1 MDASSFLRGNGWAS
15 PGARVTGGLSPPMR
29 GGGEGPRWRNP
40 RRTWVENLTTLG
52 PTSPPDARRLRFSG
66 RGWSLWVGRR
76 FSGALKPILRG
87 QKSGGRRDFRAFP
100 PLSPRIMPV
109 SFLGAPRTL
118 YVPPSIHWRAAP
130 AVSALVYRLTISAD
144 FHRPWRMVVSVG
156 APAPLIIRASPTL
169 PLWPEKTSPSK
180 PRGSAGRILD
190 PVGHL
195 ADREPEHPVSI
206 PRVLRPDGVQDPKAG
221 RGDGHHGALALL
233 VGL

>member
-1 MDASSFLRGNGWAS
+1 MGFA
-15 PGARVTGGLSPPMR
+15 GARVTGGLSPPMR
-29 GGGEGPRWRNP
+29 GGTARWRNP

-87 QKSGGRRDFRAFP
+87 QKSGGRRDFRP
-100 PLSPRIMPV
+100 KTGCQGV
-109 SFLGAPRTL
+109 SAPFAPDHARLLPGSPRTL

-169 PLWPEKTSPSK
+169 PLWPEKTSPSVK
-180 PRGSAGRILD
+180 GGEKVDHYGGGIVYHRHDER
-190 PVGHL
+190 
-195 ADREPEHPVSI
+195 
-206 PRVLRPDGVQDPKAG
+206 
-221 RGDGHHGALALL
+221 
-233 VGL
+233 